1 MGIFN
6 VYYKFE
12 SILRI
17 SIISLILLSSNY
29 EIKAQAQDLGDISP
43 TPTKDKKKGFDA
55 SRLVVGGILGAQ
67 FGSATFIEV
76 SPNIGYMFTDNFLA
90 GIGLR
95 YQYFEQDFQ
104 FYKYKSNTYGG
115 GVFGQ
120 YYFLENFIAH
130 LEYELLNLNDLNNPE
145 ERANVTSIFV
155 GGGYRS
161 MMGSRSFFSILLL
174 YNLNE
179 TFNTPYTNPIIR
191 IGFGLGL

>member
-1 MGIFN
+1 MGVFN
-6 VYYKFE
+6 NNLGIRLF
-12 SILRI
+12 LRI
-17 SIISLILLSSNY
+17 SLISILLICINSQLKS
-29 EIKAQAQDLGDISP
+29 QAQDFGDSN
-43 TPTKDKKKGFDA
+43 TYKAKSEKNGFDA
-55 SRLVVGGILGAQ
+55 SRLVFGGILGAQ
-67 FGSATFIEV
+67 FGSATFIEI

-90 GIGLR
+90 GVGLR
-95 YQYFEQDFQ
+95 YQYYEQDFQ

-120 YYFLENFIAH
+120 YYFLQNFIAH
-130 LEYELLNLNDLNNPE
+130 LEYELLNLNDFNNPE
-145 ERANVTSIFV
+145 DRVNVNSIFV

-191 IGFGLGL
+191 IGFGIGL